1 MVLAEDLVLCLFR
14 FCVLF
19 LSMSIARCICCTVM
33 QGGLKTSVKIKPG
46 VLWFCG
52 VAFMGL
58 VVAPAGRRVG
68 ERPGSGIFGRMEGEL
83 RAICSMLTV
92 VRLATAISLS
102 LGLGGCLRPVYAPSG
117 GFELRGELQAIAVE
131 PVQGRLGHYMTE
143 ELRFLLNGTGDQPV
157 PKYRLVITFSQSGQ
171 TSLVDTVTG
180 RATANSLSVRADYK
194 LVPASGGAPVTEGYV
209 ISLADYDRASNR
221 FANVRAARDAEIRN
235 GKTLADQ
242 IRTRIAAALSP
253 Q

>member
-1 MVLAEDLVLCLFR
+1 
-14 FCVLF
+14 
-19 LSMSIARCICCTVM
+19 
-33 QGGLKTSVKIKPG
+33 
-46 VLWFCG
+46 
-52 VAFMGL
+52 
-58 VVAPAGRRVG
+58 
-68 ERPGSGIFGRMEGEL
+68 MEGKL
-83 RAICSMLTV
+83 RVICSMRTV

-102 LGLGGCLRPVYAPSG
+102 LGLGGCLRPVYAPNA

-194 LVPASGGAPVTEGYV
+194 LVPAAGGAPVTEGYV

-242 IRTRIAAALSP
+242 IRTRIASALSP
-253 Q
+253 R